1 MHRLGRGNPQM
12 YPGNSSTNGHHDA
25 APHLSAQ
32 RTAPPSPAYSAIGDP
47 EDTRG
52 RELPGNGPV
61 AGIEAPASKA
71 RFERDPNG
79 KLRYTDSTQRP
90 ADDTFLTVGRRNPD
104 GSIEESGGYAAVGF
118 LIDLILHIG
127 IGTGVWLALDQYA
140 HQPQRAVFLGV
151 LAGVTASFVHRVCI
165 QRISQTTLGKAIF
178 GLRTTHRDGSSVTLW
193 ELVVQWF
200 TGAFAV
206 IVTPLSFLG

>member
-1 MHRLGRGNPQM
+1 VHRLGRGNPQV

-25 APHLSAQ
+25 APHLSTQ
-32 RTAPPSPAYSAIGDP
+32 RSAPPSPAYSAIGDP
-47 EDTRG
+47 EDPRG
-52 RELPGNGPV
+52 REIAGTGPT
-61 AGIEAPASKA
+61 AGLEAPALQA
-71 RFERDPNG
+71 RFGHDSNG
-79 KLRYTDSTQRP
+79 KLRYTDPTQKP
-90 ADDTFLTVGRRNPD
+90 TDDTFLTVGRRNPD

-127 IGTGVWLALDQYA
+127 IGAVVWLALDQYA
-140 HQPQRAVFLGV
+140 HQPQRAIVLGV
-151 LAGVTASFVHRVCI
+151 ITGVTVSFVHRVFI

-178 GLRTTHRDGSSVTLW
+178 GLRTAHRDGSPVTLW

-206 IVTPLSFLG
+206 IATPLSFLG